1 MRAQATV
8 RARARHHTV
17 NYYENEQ
24 IGGLQATARAPPHCG
39 REKAEN
45 VQPSD
50 TESFPAE
57 QGLALLVAPA
67 AKPQGAA
74 AKHAEGTTQQCAVQ
88 GARLAHAHRHTR
100 VSKA

>member
-8 RARARHHTV
+8 RDHTV

-24 IGGLQATARAPPHCG
+24 IGGPGQATVRARPHCG

-57 QGLALLVAPA
+57 QGLALLVATTA
-67 AKPQGAA
+67 TSRGAA
-74 AKHAEGTTQQCAVQ
+74 AKNVYF
-88 GARLAHAHRHTR
+88 RPHT
-100 VSKA
+100 